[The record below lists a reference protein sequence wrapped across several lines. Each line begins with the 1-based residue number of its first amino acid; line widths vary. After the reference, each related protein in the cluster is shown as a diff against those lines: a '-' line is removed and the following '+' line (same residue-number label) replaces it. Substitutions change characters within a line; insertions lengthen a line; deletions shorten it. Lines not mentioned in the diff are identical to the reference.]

1 MVMRGILSLGFGIVL
16 VACSSAGPTNQNP
29 DPQKPKEPDPVPV
42 YPTADYPQGTGTG
55 FQVGQVAEDFT
66 WEAFLPNAPQ
76 GQLAKVSMH
85 DFFDPDGAR
94 GINALVIVTSAEWCP
109 ACMTESQALE
119 GKIKA
124 KWGAMGVQVM
134 ELMIE
139 DKTQNKSL
147 PAVTT
152 AAENWRTKYNF
163 TDVAIGLD
171 PTFHFK
177 KSGTNGLPVNVIIDP
192 RTMTT
197 VQRFD
202 GASNS
207 VDTQIANLVA
217 KNKL

>member
-1 MVMRGILSLGFGIVL
+1 MRGWVVAVIGLGLFVS
-16 VACSSAGPTNQNP
+16 ACSSAPAPNP
-29 DPQKPKEPDPVPV
+29 EPQKQKEPDPTPV

-55 FQVGQVAEDFT
+55 FQVGQVASDFT
-66 WEAFLPNAPQ
+66 WDAFLPGAPT

-85 DFFDPDGAR
+85 DFYDPDGTR
-94 GINALVIVTSAEWCP
+94 GINALVMITSAEWCP

-119 GKIKA
+119 GKIRQ

-152 AAENWRTKYNF
+152 AAENWRTKYQF
-163 TDVAIGLD
+163 ADVTEALD
-171 PTFHFK
+171 PTFHFQ

-197 VQRFD
+197 VARFD
-202 GASNS
+202 GESTA
-207 VDTQIANLVA
+207 VDTQVANLVA